1 MLTNNKSR
9 ISTTIVRR
17 SIFRNFLKPLFVLIF
32 SNYSFDLGKKI
43 TFVKIFTF
51 DFLRSTVKYKSKF
64 APFMHSEE
72 VFILAIESSCDDTA
86 AAVLRNDVVLSN
98 VVARQSIHEEYGGV
112 VPELASRAHQQNIVP
127 VIDVALKKANI
138 TKNQLS
144 AIAFTQGPGL
154 MGSLLVGSSFAKSLA
169 MALNIPLI
177 AVNHMHAHILAHF
190 IDEEGFDKPEFP
202 FLALTISGGH
212 TQIVKVNDFFNMEI
226 IGETTDDAVGE
237 AFDKTAKILGFPYPG
252 GPLIDQYAK
261 DGNPKK
267 FAFTKPRIP
276 GLNFSFSG
284 LKTQILYFVQK
295 NVLENPNFI
304 EENKADICASVQHT
318 IIEIL
323 MDKLKL
329 AVAETGIRQIAI
341 GGGVSANT
349 GIRQTLKDAENKYG
363 WKTFVPKFEY
373 TTDNAAMIG
382 IVGYQKYLHDK
393 FSDAN
398 VVSKARIEF

>member
-1 MLTNNKSR
+1 MRKN
-9 ISTTIVRR
+9 
-17 SIFRNFLKPLFVLIF
+17 IFRIFLKPLFVLIF

-43 TFVKIFTF
+43 TFVKKFTF
-51 DFLRSTVKYKSKF
+51 DFLRSTVKYKPKI
-64 APFMHSEE
+64 APFMHPEE

-86 AAVLRNDVVLSN
+86 AAVLRNDKVLSN

-138 TKNQLS
+138 NKNQLS

-177 AVNHMHAHILAHF
+177 AVNHMHAHILAHY
-190 IDEEGFDKPEFP
+190 IDEEGFDKPTFP

-212 TQIVKVNDFFNMEI
+212 TQIVKVNDFFNMKI

-252 GPLIDQYAK
+252 GPLIDKFAAA
-261 DGNPKK
+261 GNPKK
-267 FAFTKPRIP
+267 YTFTKPKIS

-295 NVLENPNFI
+295 NVLENPSFI

-329 AVAETGIRQIAI
+329 AVAETGITQIAI
-341 GGGVSANT
+341 GGGVSANS
-349 GIRQTLKDAENKYG
+349 GIRQTLKDAESKYG

-382 IVGYQKYLHDK
+382 IVGYQKYLYDK